1 MLFLKNTNKTQ
12 ISELKQRYVQKQIKV
27 AKI

>member
-1 MLFLKNTNKTQ
+1 MLFFKNTNKTQ

-27 AKI
+27 AEI